1 MRLAA
6 CVCSCSMDDDEEEM
20 AEEVEDRDDDEGGD
34 AVAAEMES
42 EIIDDPGASG
52 MTSDG
57 RKKQKRQTMPYMTK
71 YERARILGLRALQIS
86 NNAPLMV
93 QLEKETDPLKIA
105 TKELIAGKV
114 PFIIRRRLPN
124 GTFEDWAVN
133 ELIVDHVT
141 LQDRYPGK

>member
-1 MRLAA
+1 MEED
-6 CVCSCSMDDDEEEM
+6 MEEEDEQV
-20 AEEVEDRDDDEGGD
+20 EEEEEGG
-34 AVAAEMES
+34 VGGEPES
-42 EIIDDPGASG
+42 EVIVDTGAG
-52 MTSDG
+52 MTAEG
-57 RKKQKRQTMPYMTK
+57 RKRQKRQTMPYMTK

-93 QLEKETDPLKIA
+93 EHDKETDPLKIA

-133 ELIVDHVT
+133 ELIIDHVQ
-141 LQDRYPGK
+141 LSDRYPGK